1 MTTLLLAGLVA
12 FLLLNIPIAFSLLL
26 TSIVYLVVKGDV
38 PLIVVAQRVVAGT
51 DHYLLLAIPF
61 FFLAA
66 EIMSAGGIMERL
78 VRFSLVLV
86 GHIRGGLAHM
96 AVVANMLLAGV
107 SGSAVADAAG
117 LGRILVDMMRK
128 GGYGNGFSAAITGA
142 AATIGPVIPPSIP
155 FVVYGSIAGVS
166 IGNLFLA
173 GVVPGLLMGFFL
185 MAAAWLVSKRRGYP
199 LQARASLRTVATE
212 GWHAI
217 PVLLLPAI
225 ILGGILSGVFTPTE
239 AAAVASAYAFV
250 LSKFVMRTLTWTD
263 LGAVLVKVGR
273 DTARL
278 MFIIAAGSLF
288 AWILAREG
296 VPQAVAAGFL
306 EISREPWM
314 VLLLINLL
322 LLLLGCFLEPIVIL
336 ILVVPI
342 LAPLV
347 GEIGVDLVQFGVIVT
362 LNLMI
367 GLITPPVGTIMFIMM
382 GIANLRMEEFVR
394 EVLPFLIALLV
405 VLGVITYVPAVV
417 LTVPNWFMGS

>member
-26 TSIVYLVVKGDV
+26 TSIIYLVVKGDV

-128 GGYGNGFSAAITGA
+128 GGCGNGFSAAITGA

-185 MAAAWLVSKRRGYP
+185 MAAAWVVSKRRGYP
-199 LQARASLRTVATE
+199 LQPRASVRTVATE

-250 LSKFVMRTLTWTD
+250 LSKFVMRTLTWAE

-306 EISREPWM
+306 DISREPWL